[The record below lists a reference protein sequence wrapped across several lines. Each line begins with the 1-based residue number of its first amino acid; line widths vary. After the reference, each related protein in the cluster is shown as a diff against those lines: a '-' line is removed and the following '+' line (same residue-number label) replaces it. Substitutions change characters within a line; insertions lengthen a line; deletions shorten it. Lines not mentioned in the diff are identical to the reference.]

1 MAKKKITKS
10 SRKAGSRSAR
20 KKVQGGVHIAW
31 YGLFSALGEVAYIGL
46 VASFMWIGDKFVPLV
61 NTPIYGFVLMLTLFV
76 FSAVISGLIVLGYP
90 IYIAMKGD
98 VKKALALIGWTSFFL
113 FAAFIIGL
121 GLGTYIIG

>member
-1 MAKKKITKS
+1 MAKKKTTKS
-10 SRKAGSRSAR
+10 SRKAGSRSA
-20 KKVQGGVHIAW
+20 KKKKQEGVHIAW
-31 YGLFSALGEVAYIGL
+31 FGLLAAIGEVGYISL
-46 VASFMWIGDKFVPLV
+46 VASIMWIGDKFVPLV

-90 IYIAMKGD
+90 IFVAMKGD

-121 GLGTYIIG
+121 GLGTYIVG